1 MISNDNVKQNVNI
14 VWGEHN
20 IHTLI
25 QRLERGLQKSMCL
38 LIWNMKSSILNNG
51 FESILNDIV
60 GCKAFPSMKTLENG
74 YPYWVYKL
82 VTNAM
87 D

>member
-1 MISNDNVKQNVNI
+1 MNI
-14 VWGEHN
+14 VQGEHN

-25 QRLERGLQKSMCL
+25 QRLERGLQKNMCL
-38 LIWNMKSSILNNG
+38 IVWNMKSNIPNNG

-60 GCKAFPSMKTLENG
+60 GCNAFSLMKTLENV

-82 VTNAM
+82 VTNVM
-87 D
+87 GYKCHGLGH